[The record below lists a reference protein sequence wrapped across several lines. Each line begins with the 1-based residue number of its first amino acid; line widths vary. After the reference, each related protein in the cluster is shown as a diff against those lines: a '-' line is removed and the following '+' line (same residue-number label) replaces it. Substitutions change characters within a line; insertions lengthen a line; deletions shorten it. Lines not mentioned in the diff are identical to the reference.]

1 MRLESDYK
9 KSLRKGTI
17 DMLNRVIFD
26 MLKALIEARIGYWE
40 KKQGDKT
47 FHEDIIEEL
56 KLLKT
61 IVGSAF
67 KGE

>member
-1 MRLESDYK
+1 M
-9 KSLRKGTI
+9 
-17 DMLNRVIFD
+17 MFN
-26 MLKALIEARIGYWE
+26 MLKALIEVRIEYWE

-56 KLLKT
+56 KMLRAV
-61 IVGSAF
+61 VGVVV

>member
-1 MRLESDYK
+1 
-9 KSLRKGTI
+9 
-17 DMLNRVIFD
+17 MLNRIVFD
-26 MLKALIEARIGYWE
+26 MLKALIEARIKYWE

-56 KLLKT
+56 EMLKA
-61 IVGSAF
+61 IVGSVF

>member
-1 MRLESDYK
+1 M
-9 KSLRKGTI
+9 I
-17 DMLNRVIFD
+17 DM
-26 MLKALIEARIGYWE
+26 MLKMLQALIDARIEYWE

-56 KLLKT
+56 KVLKAV
-61 IVGSAF
+61 VGAVV

>member
-1 MRLESDYK
+1 MMFQ
-9 KSLRKGTI
+9 
-17 DMLNRVIFD
+17 MLQ
-26 MLKALIEARIGYWE
+26 ALINARIEYWE

-56 KLLKT
+56 KTLKAV
-61 IVGSAF
+61 VGAVA